1 MGDYIDMCESLLT
14 THNYM
19 VKFVSLQGYP
29 FGHDIPSYLAVI
41 AFILHS
47 PTDN

>member
-19 VKFVSLQGYP
+19 VKFVSLHGYP
-29 FGHDIPSYLAVI
+29 FGDRYTELAVI
-41 AFILHS
+41 GFIVL
-47 PTDN
+47 